1 MYKPEE
7 EWPIKQEV
15 VTTPLPEE
23 SKTAMVAQVSDEKS
37 IENLID
43 INDHSKYLKL
53 INISGRLISVFRH
66 KPKPSLTNI
75 FKFPS
80 DFIIE
85 AEMTWVIEAQKL
97 LKDKFENGDFKQL
110 CPRVRDDG
118 IIIVGGRVEEFFA
131 DSYNSLGLI
140 LLPHFHRISLLYAIF
155 IHNISHLGTA
165 STVCK
170 IRRRFWIIRLT
181 SMVNSIRNKCGTCR
195 KLNQQLQQQLMAQI
209 PLHRLKPSPAFHN
222 TCIDLFGPFK
232 VKGVVNKRSTGKA
245 FGVIF
250 TCSSSRAVYC
260 DISQDYSTDGFLQT
274 FRRFTSIRGYPSEVW
289 SDCGT
294 QLVAAD
300 KGLREM
306 IKVFDKAIWST

>member
-1 MYKPEE
+1 
-7 EWPIKQEV
+7 
-15 VTTPLPEE
+15 
-23 SKTAMVAQVSDEKS
+23 MVAQVSDEKS

-66 KPKPSLTNI
+66 TPKPSLTNI
-75 FKFPS
+75 FKFPA

-131 DSYNSLGLI
+131 DSYNSLRLI
-140 LLPHFHRISLLYAIF
+140 LLPHFHRISLLYATF

-181 SMVNSIRNKCGTCR
+181 SMVNSI
-195 KLNQQLQQQLMAQI
+195 
-209 PLHRLKPSPAFHN
+209 
-222 TCIDLFGPFK
+222 
-232 VKGVVNKRSTGKA
+232 
-245 FGVIF
+245 
-250 TCSSSRAVYC
+250 
-260 DISQDYSTDGFLQT
+260 
-274 FRRFTSIRGYPSEVW
+274 
-289 SDCGT
+289 
-294 QLVAAD
+294 
-300 KGLREM
+300 
-306 IKVFDKAIWST
+306 